1 MKKNYNLD
9 NSQIVWRITYFSLS
23 SIHSSRRISLN
34 PVFVKYSLTLPEDFK
49 FDYVFP
55 QPLPNRTPEPN
66 SGEFRLRAKYC
77 NVTLSFFNIGWS
89 YVASARFGPSSTS
102 MSIIGIPINPYFQD
116 YVSRHLAEICQVN
129 YMVSFSSEF
138 SSLRLLWDPKTRSY
152 AKFIDKMLNKFQDF
166 FDLEQ
171 YVKMVKESARED
183 ALEEIFELLEDIK
196 ASVKKEK

>member
-1 MKKNYNLD
+1 
-9 NSQIVWRITYFSLS
+9 
-23 SIHSSRRISLN
+23 
-34 PVFVKYSLTLPEDFK
+34 
-49 FDYVFP
+49 
-55 QPLPNRTPEPN
+55 
-66 SGEFRLRAKYC
+66 
-77 NVTLSFFNIGWS
+77 
-89 YVASARFGPSSTS
+89 
-102 MSIIGIPINPYFQD
+102 
-116 YVSRHLAEICQVN
+116 
-129 YMVSFSSEF
+129 MVSFSSEF